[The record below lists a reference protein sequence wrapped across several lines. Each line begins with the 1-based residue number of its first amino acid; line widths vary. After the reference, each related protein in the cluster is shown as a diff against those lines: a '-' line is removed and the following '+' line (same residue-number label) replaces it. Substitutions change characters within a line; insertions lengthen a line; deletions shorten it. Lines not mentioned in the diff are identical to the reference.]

1 MAERLT
7 GGQVL
12 DLVSKTTAKITGQA
26 SGLLVQRRSIERA
39 VINEWIEKLE
49 ELVLVLRRLRGE
61 KV

>member
-1 MAERLT
+1 MTERLT

-12 DLVSKTTAKITGQA
+12 DLVSKKTAKITGKA

-39 VINEWIEKLE
+39 QINEWITDLE
-49 ELVLVLRRLRGE
+49 ELALVLRRLRGE